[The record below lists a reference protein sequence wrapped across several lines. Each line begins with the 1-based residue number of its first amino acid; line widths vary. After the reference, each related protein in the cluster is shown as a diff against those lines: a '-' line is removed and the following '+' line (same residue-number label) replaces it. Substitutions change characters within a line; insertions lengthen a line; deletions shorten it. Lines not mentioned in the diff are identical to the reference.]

1 MTKKNHISKPFRKR
15 KALVKLL
22 AGRKL
27 KICRSDKTFKGYS
40 YYYLINGYSK
50 IFVHSV
56 MNNIPDYTGASIN
69 DFVKMDNFDFE
80 IRTRILKE
88 ILKIENRIKNH
99 VFYVFASFH
108 GDQDYL
114 IPSNF
119 DTYGSISKQRN
130 IYILLSKLNNKIAQN
145 CNTDIDRNNPAF
157 AHYISKYKNI
167 PPWVL
172 KLELTIGEL
181 SKFYSNLQ
189 SPVRQTIA
197 KEYAI
202 QENHLSTLLY
212 FLAQVRN
219 KCAHNERIYDSK
231 IITKLKKNKYHDHFH
246 ANQRNNFF
254 SILLALKFLMYDK
267 EYYAFVEYV
276 DSQLSILKNNIN
288 QTYYNKANQFMGLPS
303 NWKEIATL

>member
-1 MTKKNHISKPFRKR
+1 MTKKNHISKPFKKR

-27 KICRSDKTFKGYS
+27 KICRSDKTFKKYS

-50 IFVHSV
+50 IFVQNISSG
-56 MNNIPDYTGASIN
+56 IPDYTGASIN
-69 DFVKMDNFDFE
+69 DFVKMDDFDFE

-88 ILKIENRIKNH
+88 ILNIENRIKNH
-99 VFYVFASFH
+99 IFYVFACFH

-119 DTYGSISKQRN
+119 DTYGSITKQRN
-130 IYILLSKLNNKIAQN
+130 IYILFSKLNNKIAQN
-145 CNTDIDRNNPAF
+145 CNNNKDRNNPAF
-157 AHYISKYKNI
+157 VHYIEKYKNI

-189 SPVRQTIA
+189 SPVRQTIS
-197 KEYAI
+197 KEYSI

-219 KCAHNERIYDSK
+219 KCAHNERIYDS
-231 IITKLKKNKYHDHFH
+231 ILITKLKKNEYHDHF
-246 ANQRNNFF
+246 NDYKRNNFF
-254 SILLALKFLMYDK
+254 SIMVALKFLMSKK
-267 EYYAFVEYV
+267 EYCSLVDYV
-276 DSQLSILKNNIN
+276 NSELNILKGNIDR
-288 QTYYNKANQFMGLPS
+288 TYYNKVKQFMGLPS
-303 NWKEIATL
+303 NWKELATI